1 MSRLS
6 ESACLHSPLP
16 HTTNVSDDST
26 DGTSFG
32 VDIGLH
38 NKEESLSEDTIRLIA
53 QVSTFTMHARMRGNL
68 SMPFIVLKEE
78 NKPEEEHVGG
88 EAPFRV
94 EWL

>member
-16 HTTNVSDDST
+16 HTTNASDNGM
-26 DGTSFG
+26 DGTGFG

-38 NKEESLSEDTIRLIA
+38 NKEEGLSEDTVRLIA
-53 QVSTFTMHARMRGNL
+53 QVSTFTMCARMHGNL
-68 SMPFIVLKEE
+68 SMPFVVLKEE
-78 NKPEEEHVGG
+78 NEPEEEHVGG
-88 EAPFRV
+88 EAPFCV

>member
-6 ESACLHSPLP
+6 ESACLHSQLP
-16 HTTNVSDDST
+16 HTTNASDNSM

-32 VDIGLH
+32 VDVGLH
-38 NKEESLSEDTIRLIA
+38 NKEEGLSKDTIRLIA
-53 QVSTFTMHARMRGNL
+53 QVSTFTMHARTCSNL

-78 NKPEEEHVGG
+78 NKLEEEHVGG
-88 EAPFRV
+88 EAPFRI